1 MVYISYAIIRNEKY
15 TLNQINVIYRHN
27 ERKNTNYSNKDII
40 KENGKNNYSIK
51 QCNTTY
57 EKAFRNIKEKYN
69 LKGKIKN
76 TSNVACEY
84 IITASPDFFE
94 NLSQQEIKRYFETA
108 YRFVCGFK
116 NLGEQYII
124 SAKVHLDE
132 STPHLHLVYL
142 PVVHTIDKK
151 SGKNIEKLC
160 CTDFWKGKNSYK
172 YLQDN
177 FYDYITKSGF
187 DLERGDTK
195 DNKHI
200 KIEDLKK
207 VTNYEM
213 QKYEKEM
220 INLEQEL
227 DIENPE
233 ELKKEYKRIIRK
245 FNTLAKQYT
254 RIKTMTDNVINDQM
268 ILENENNV
276 IVLENERLERE
287 NNYLQDFLDKTFEYV
302 SILFN
307 FPKDRLKRLVKNFVD
322 KMKGE

>member
-1 MVYISYAIIRNEKY
+1 MSYAIIRNEKY
-15 TLNQINVIYRHN
+15 TLNQLNVIYRHN

-40 KENGKNNYSIK
+40 RENGKNNYSLK
-51 QCNTTY
+51 QCPTTY
-57 EKAFRNIKEKYN
+57 EKVFRDIKNKYN
-69 LKGKIKN
+69 LQGKIKN
-76 TSNVACEY
+76 ISNVACEY

-94 NLSQQEIKRYFETA
+94 NLSQQEIKRYFESA

-213 QKYEKEM
+213 QKYEKEI

-233 ELKKEYKRIIRK
+233 ELKKEYKRMIRK

-276 IVLENERLERE
+276 IVQENERLERE
-287 NNYLQDFLDKTFEYV
+287 NNYLQDFIDKTFEYV

>member
-1 MVYISYAIIRNEKY
+1 MSYAIIRNEKY
-15 TLNQINVIYRHN
+15 TLNQLSVLYRHN

-40 KENGKNNYSIK
+40 LENGKNNYSIK
-51 QCNTTY
+51 YCPTTY
-57 EKAFRNIKEKYN
+57 EKAFRDIKKQYN
-69 LKGKIKN
+69 LQGKIKN
-76 TSNVACEY
+76 ISNVACEY

-94 NLSQQEIKRYFETA
+94 NLSQEEIKRYFESA
-108 YRFVCGFK
+108 YNFVCGFK

-151 SGKNIEKLC
+151 SGKDIEKLC

-177 FYDYITKSGF
+177 FYNYITKSGF
-187 DLERGDTK
+187 DLERGDTRE
-195 DNKHI
+195 NKHI

-233 ELKKEYKRIIRK
+233 ELKREYKRIIRK

-276 IVLENERLERE
+276 IIQENERLERE
-287 NNYLQDFLDKTFEYV
+287 NDYLHNFLDKTFEYV

-307 FPKDRLKRLVKNFVD
+307 FPKDRLKRLVKDFVD
-322 KMKGE
+322 KMKGD

>member
-1 MVYISYAIIRNEKY
+1 MSYAIIRNEKY
-15 TLNQINVIYRHN
+15 TLNQLNVIYRHN

-40 KENGKNNYSIK
+40 REKGKNNYSLKHCPTI
-51 QCNTTY
+51 Y
-57 EKAFRNIKEKYN
+57 EKIFRDIKKKYN
-69 LKGKIKN
+69 LQRKIKN
-76 TSNVACEY
+76 ISNIACEY
-84 IITASPDFFE
+84 IITASPEFFE

-108 YRFVCGFK
+108 YKFVCGFK

-227 DIENPE
+227 DIENSE

-276 IVLENERLERE
+276 IVQENERLERE

>member
-1 MVYISYAIIRNEKY
+1 MSYAIIRNEKY
-15 TLNQINVIYRHN
+15 TLNQLNVIYRHN

-40 KENGKNNYSIK
+40 RENGKNNYSLK
-51 QCNTTY
+51 QCPTTY
-57 EKAFRNIKEKYN
+57 EKVFRDIKNKYN
-69 LKGKIKN
+69 LQGKIKN
-76 TSNVACEY
+76 ISNVACEY

-132 STPHLHLVYL
+132 STPHLHLVYI

-276 IVLENERLERE
+276 IVQENERLERE

>member
-1 MVYISYAIIRNEKY
+1 LVYI
-15 TLNQINVIYRHN
+15 
-27 ERKNTNYSNKDII
+27 
-40 KENGKNNYSIK
+40 
-51 QCNTTY
+51 
-57 EKAFRNIKEKYN
+57 
-69 LKGKIKN
+69 
-76 TSNVACEY
+76 
-84 IITASPDFFE
+84 
-94 NLSQQEIKRYFETA
+94 
-108 YRFVCGFK
+108 
-116 NLGEQYII
+116 
-124 SAKVHLDE
+124 
-132 STPHLHLVYL
+132 

-254 RIKTMTDNVINDQM
+254 RIKTMTDNIINDQM

-276 IVLENERLERE
+276 IVQENERLERE

>member
-1 MVYISYAIIRNEKY
+1 MSYAIIRNEKY
-15 TLNQINVIYRHN
+15 TLNQLNVIYRHN
-27 ERKNTNYSNKDII
+27 ERKNTNYSNKDINI
-40 KENGKNNYSIK
+40 NNGKNNYSIK
-51 QCNTTY
+51 HCFTTY
-57 EKAFRNIKEKYN
+57 EKVFREIKNKYN

-76 TSNVACEY
+76 ISNVACEY

-94 NLSQQEIKRYFETA
+94 GLSEQEIKRYFESA
-108 YRFVCGFK
+108 YKFVCGFK

-142 PVVHTIDKK
+142 PVVHTVDKK
-151 SGKNIEKLC
+151 SGKDIEKLC

-177 FYDYITKSGF
+177 FYNYITKSGF

-233 ELKKEYKRIIRK
+233 ELKREYKRIIKK

-254 RIKTMTDNVINDQM
+254 RVKTITDNVINKQI

-276 IVLENERLERE
+276 IVQENERLERE
-287 NNYLQDFLDKTFEYV
+287 NNYLQNFLDKTFEYV
-302 SILFN
+302 SILFD
-307 FPKDRLKRLVKNFVD
+307 FPKDRLKRLVKDFVSR
-322 KMKGE
+322 MKGE

>member
-1 MVYISYAIIRNEKY
+1 
-15 TLNQINVIYRHN
+15 
-27 ERKNTNYSNKDII
+27 
-40 KENGKNNYSIK
+40 
-51 QCNTTY
+51 
-57 EKAFRNIKEKYN
+57 
-69 LKGKIKN
+69 
-76 TSNVACEY
+76 
-84 IITASPDFFE
+84 
-94 NLSQQEIKRYFETA
+94 
-108 YRFVCGFK
+108 
-116 NLGEQYII
+116 
-124 SAKVHLDE
+124 
-132 STPHLHLVYL
+132 
-142 PVVHTIDKK
+142 
-151 SGKNIEKLC
+151 
-160 CTDFWKGKNSYK
+160 
-172 YLQDN
+172 
-177 FYDYITKSGF
+177 
-187 DLERGDTK
+187 
-195 DNKHI
+195 
-200 KIEDLKK
+200 
-207 VTNYEM
+207 M

-276 IVLENERLERE
+276 IVQENERLERE

>member
-1 MVYISYAIIRNEKY
+1 MSYAIIRNEKY
-15 TLNQINVIYRHN
+15 TLNQLNVIYRHN

-40 KENGKNNYSIK
+40 RENGKNNYSLK
-51 QCNTTY
+51 QCPTTY
-57 EKAFRNIKEKYN
+57 EKVFRDIKNKYN
-69 LKGKIKN
+69 LQGKIKN
-76 TSNVACEY
+76 ISNVACEY

-142 PVVHTIDKK
+142 PVVHTIDRK

-276 IVLENERLERE
+276 IVQENERLERE
-287 NNYLQDFLDKTFEYV
+287 NNYLQDFIDKTFEYV

>member
-1 MVYISYAIIRNEKY
+1 MSYAIIRNEKY
-15 TLNQINVIYRHN
+15 TLNQLSVLYRHN

-40 KENGKNNYSIK
+40 LENGKNNYSIK
-51 QCNTTY
+51 YCPTTY
-57 EKAFRNIKEKYN
+57 EKAFRNIKKQYN
-69 LKGKIKN
+69 LQGKIKN
-76 TSNVACEY
+76 ISNVACEY

-94 NLSQQEIKRYFETA
+94 NLSQDEIKRYFESA
-108 YRFVCGFK
+108 YNFVCGFK

-151 SGKNIEKLC
+151 SGKDIEKLC

-177 FYDYITKSGF
+177 FYNYITKSGF
-187 DLERGDTK
+187 DLERGDTRE
-195 DNKHI
+195 NKHI

-233 ELKKEYKRIIRK
+233 ELKREYKRIIRK

-276 IVLENERLERE
+276 IAQENERLERE
-287 NNYLQDFLDKTFEYV
+287 NDYLHNFLDKTFEYV

-307 FPKDRLKRLVKNFVD
+307 FPKDRLKRLVKDFVD

>member
-1 MVYISYAIIRNEKY
+1 MSYAIIRNEKY
-15 TLNQINVIYRHN
+15 TLNQLNVIYRHN

-40 KENGKNNYSIK
+40 RENGKNNYSLK
-51 QCNTTY
+51 QCPTTY
-57 EKAFRNIKEKYN
+57 EKVFRDIKNKYN
-69 LKGKIKN
+69 LQGKIKN
-76 TSNVACEY
+76 ISNVACEY

-177 FYDYITKSGF
+177 FHDYITKSGF

-276 IVLENERLERE
+276 IVQENERLERE

>member
-1 MVYISYAIIRNEKY
+1 MSYAIIRNEKY
-15 TLNQINVIYRHN
+15 TLNQLSVLYRHN

-40 KENGKNNYSIK
+40 LENGKNNYSIK
-51 QCNTTY
+51 YCPTTY
-57 EKAFRNIKEKYN
+57 EKAFRDIKKQYN
-69 LKGKIKN
+69 LQGKIKN
-76 TSNVACEY
+76 ISNVACEY

-94 NLSQQEIKRYFETA
+94 NLSQDEIKRYFESA
-108 YRFVCGFK
+108 YNFVCGFK

-151 SGKNIEKLC
+151 SGKDIEKLC

-177 FYDYITKSGF
+177 FYNYITKSGF
-187 DLERGDTK
+187 DLERGDTRE
-195 DNKHI
+195 NKHI

-233 ELKKEYKRIIRK
+233 ELKREYKRIIRK

-276 IVLENERLERE
+276 ITQENERLERE
-287 NNYLQDFLDKTFEYV
+287 NDYLHNFLDKTFEYV

-307 FPKDRLKRLVKNFVD
+307 FPKDRLKRLVKDFVD
-322 KMKGE
+322 KMKGN

>member
-1 MVYISYAIIRNEKY
+1 MSYAIIRNEKY
-15 TLNQINVIYRHN
+15 TLNQLNVIYRHN

-40 KENGKNNYSIK
+40 RENGKNNYSLK
-51 QCNTTY
+51 QCPTTY
-57 EKAFRNIKEKYN
+57 EKVFRDIKNKYN
-69 LKGKIKN
+69 LQGKIKN
-76 TSNVACEY
+76 ISNVACEY

-207 VTNYEM
+207 VTNYDM

-220 INLEQEL
+220 IHLEQEL

-276 IVLENERLERE
+276 IVQENERLERE

>member
-1 MVYISYAIIRNEKY
+1 MSYAIIRNEKY
-15 TLNQINVIYRHN
+15 TLSQLNVIYRHN

-40 KENGKNNYSIK
+40 RENGKNNYSLK
-51 QCNTTY
+51 QCPTTY
-57 EKAFRNIKEKYN
+57 EKVFRDIKNKYN
-69 LKGKIKN
+69 LQGKIKN
-76 TSNVACEY
+76 ISNVACEY

-108 YRFVCGFK
+108 YRFVCRFK

-213 QKYEKEM
+213 QKYEKEL

-276 IVLENERLERE
+276 IVQENERLERE

>member
-1 MVYISYAIIRNEKY
+1 MSYAIIRNEKY
-15 TLNQINVIYRHN
+15 TLNQLNVIYRHN

-40 KENGKNNYSIK
+40 RENGKNNYSLK
-51 QCNTTY
+51 QCPTTY
-57 EKAFRNIKEKYN
+57 EKVFRDIKNKYN
-69 LKGKIKN
+69 LQGKIKN
-76 TSNVACEY
+76 ISNVACEY

-254 RIKTMTDNVINDQM
+254 RIKTMTDNVINDQI

-276 IVLENERLERE
+276 IVQENERLERE
-287 NNYLQDFLDKTFEYV
+287 NNYLQDFIDKTFEYV

>member
-1 MVYISYAIIRNEKY
+1 MSYAIIRNEKY
-15 TLNQINVIYRHN
+15 TLNQLSVLYRHN

-40 KENGKNNYSIK
+40 LENGKNNYSIK
-51 QCNTTY
+51 YCPTTY
-57 EKAFRNIKEKYN
+57 EKAFRDIKKQYN
-69 LKGKIKN
+69 LQGKIKN
-76 TSNVACEY
+76 ISNVACEY

-94 NLSQQEIKRYFETA
+94 NLSQDEINRYFESA
-108 YRFVCGFK
+108 YNFVCGFK

-142 PVVHTIDKK
+142 PVVHTIDKN
-151 SGKNIEKLC
+151 GKDIEKLC
-160 CTDFWKGKNSYK
+160 CTDFWNGKNSYK

-177 FYDYITKSGF
+177 FYNYITKLGF
-187 DLERGDTK
+187 DLERGDTRE
-195 DNKHI
+195 NKHI

-220 INLEQEL
+220 LNLEQEI

-233 ELKKEYKRIIRK
+233 ELKREYKRIIRK

-254 RIKTMTDNVINDQM
+254 RIKTMTENVINDQM

-276 IVLENERLERE
+276 IVQENERLERE
-287 NNYLQDFLDKTFEYV
+287 NDYLHNFLDKTFEYV

-307 FPKDRLKRLVKNFVD
+307 FPKDRLKRLVKDFVE
-322 KMKGE
+322 KMKGN

>member
-1 MVYISYAIIRNEKY
+1 MSYAIIRNEKY
-15 TLNQINVIYRHN
+15 TLNQLNVIYRHN

-40 KENGKNNYSIK
+40 RENGKNNYSLK
-51 QCNTTY
+51 QCPTTY
-57 EKAFRNIKEKYN
+57 EKVFRDIKRKYN
-69 LKGKIKN
+69 LQGKIKN
-76 TSNVACEY
+76 ISNIACEY

-276 IVLENERLERE
+276 IVQENERLERE

>member
-1 MVYISYAIIRNEKY
+1 MSYAIIRNEKY
-15 TLNQINVIYRHN
+15 TLNQLNVIYRHN

-40 KENGKNNYSIK
+40 RENGKNNYSLK
-51 QCNTTY
+51 QCPTTY
-57 EKAFRNIKEKYN
+57 EKVFRDIKNKYN
-69 LKGKIKN
+69 LQGKIKN
-76 TSNVACEY
+76 ISNVACEY
-84 IITASPDFFE
+84 IITASSDFFE

-227 DIENPE
+227 DIESPE

-254 RIKTMTDNVINDQM
+254 RIKTITDNVINDQM
-268 ILENENNV
+268 ILENKNNV
-276 IVLENERLERE
+276 IVQENERLERE
-287 NNYLQDFLDKTFEYV
+287 NNYLQDFIDKTFEYV

>member
-1 MVYISYAIIRNEKY
+1 MSYAIIRNEKY
-15 TLNQINVIYRHN
+15 TLNQLNVIYRHN

-40 KENGKNNYSIK
+40 REKGKNNYSLK
-51 QCNTTY
+51 HCPTTY
-57 EKAFRNIKEKYN
+57 EKIFRDIKKKYN
-69 LKGKIKN
+69 LQGKIKN
-76 TSNVACEY
+76 ISNIACEY
-84 IITASPDFFE
+84 IITASPEFFE

-108 YRFVCGFK
+108 YKFVCGFK

-227 DIENPE
+227 DIENSE

-276 IVLENERLERE
+276 IVQENERLERE

>member
-1 MVYISYAIIRNEKY
+1 MSYAIIRNEKY
-15 TLNQINVIYRHN
+15 TLNQLNVIYRHN

-40 KENGKNNYSIK
+40 RENGKNNYSLK
-51 QCNTTY
+51 HCPTTY
-57 EKAFRNIKEKYN
+57 EKIFRDIKSKYN
-69 LKGKIKN
+69 LQGKIKN
-76 TSNVACEY
+76 ISNIACEY

-108 YRFVCGFK
+108 YRFVCKFK

-142 PVVHTIDKK
+142 PVVHTIDRK

-276 IVLENERLERE
+276 IVQENERLERE

>member
-1 MVYISYAIIRNEKY
+1 MSYAIIRNEKY
-15 TLNQINVIYRHN
+15 TLNQLSVLYRHN

-40 KENGKNNYSIK
+40 LENGKNNYSIK
-51 QCNTTY
+51 YCPTTY
-57 EKAFRNIKEKYN
+57 EKAFRDIKKQYN
-69 LKGKIKN
+69 LQGKIKN
-76 TSNVACEY
+76 ISNVACEY

-94 NLSQQEIKRYFETA
+94 NLSQDEIKRYFESA
-108 YRFVCGFK
+108 YNFVCGFK

-151 SGKNIEKLC
+151 SGKDIEKLC

-177 FYDYITKSGF
+177 FYNYITKSGF
-187 DLERGDTK
+187 DLERGDTRE
-195 DNKHI
+195 NKHI

-233 ELKKEYKRIIRK
+233 ELKREYKRIIRK

-276 IVLENERLERE
+276 IVQENERLERE
-287 NNYLQDFLDKTFEYV
+287 NNYLHNFLDKTFEYV

-307 FPKDRLKRLVKNFVD
+307 FPKDRLKRLVKDFVD
-322 KMKGE
+322 KMKGN

>member
-1 MVYISYAIIRNEKY
+1 MSYAIIRNEKY
-15 TLNQINVIYRHN
+15 TLNQLSVLYRHN

-40 KENGKNNYSIK
+40 LENGKNNYSIK
-51 QCNTTY
+51 YCPTTY
-57 EKAFRNIKEKYN
+57 EKAFRDIKKQYN
-69 LKGKIKN
+69 LQGKIKN
-76 TSNVACEY
+76 ISNVACEY

-94 NLSQQEIKRYFETA
+94 NLSQEEIKRYFESA
-108 YRFVCGFK
+108 YNFVCGFK

-151 SGKNIEKLC
+151 SGKDIEKLC

-177 FYDYITKSGF
+177 FYNYITKSGF
-187 DLERGDTK
+187 NLERGDTRE
-195 DNKHI
+195 NKHI

-233 ELKKEYKRIIRK
+233 ELKREYKRIIRK

-276 IVLENERLERE
+276 IVQENERLERE
-287 NNYLQDFLDKTFEYV
+287 NDYLHNFLDKTFEYV

-307 FPKDRLKRLVKNFVD
+307 FPKDRLKRLVKDFVN

>member
-1 MVYISYAIIRNEKY
+1 MSYAIIRNEKY
-15 TLNQINVIYRHN
+15 TLNQLNVIYRHN

-40 KENGKNNYSIK
+40 RENGKNNYSLK
-51 QCNTTY
+51 HCPTTY
-57 EKAFRNIKEKYN
+57 EKIFRDIKSKYN
-69 LKGKIKN
+69 LQGKIKN
-76 TSNVACEY
+76 ISNVACEY

-108 YRFVCGFK
+108 YRFVCRFK

-276 IVLENERLERE
+276 IVQENERLERE

>member
-1 MVYISYAIIRNEKY
+1 MSYAIIRNEKY
-15 TLNQINVIYRHN
+15 TLNQLSVLYRHN

-40 KENGKNNYSIK
+40 LENGKNNYSIK
-51 QCNTTY
+51 YCPTTY
-57 EKAFRNIKEKYN
+57 EKAFRDVKKQYN
-69 LKGKIKN
+69 LQGKIKN
-76 TSNVACEY
+76 ISNVACEY

-94 NLSQQEIKRYFETA
+94 NLSQEEIKRYFESA
-108 YRFVCGFK
+108 YKFVCGFK

-151 SGKNIEKLC
+151 SGNDIEKLC

-177 FYDYITKSGF
+177 FYNYITKSGF
-187 DLERGDTK
+187 DLERGDTRE
-195 DNKHI
+195 NKHI

-233 ELKKEYKRIIRK
+233 ELKREYKRIIRK

-276 IVLENERLERE
+276 IAQENERLERE
-287 NNYLQDFLDKTFEYV
+287 NDYLHNFLDKTFEYV

-307 FPKDRLKRLVKNFVD
+307 FPKDRLKRLVKDFVD
-322 KMKGE
+322 KMKGN

>member
-1 MVYISYAIIRNEKY
+1 MSYAIIRNEKY
-15 TLNQINVIYRHN
+15 TLNQLNVIYRHN

-40 KENGKNNYSIK
+40 RENGKNNYSLK
-51 QCNTTY
+51 QCPTTY
-57 EKAFRNIKEKYN
+57 EKVFRDIKNKYN
-69 LKGKIKN
+69 LQGKIKN
-76 TSNVACEY
+76 ISNVACEY

-94 NLSQQEIKRYFETA
+94 NLSQQEIKRYFESA

-276 IVLENERLERE
+276 IVQENERLERE
-287 NNYLQDFLDKTFEYV
+287 NNYLQDFIDKTFEYV

>member
-1 MVYISYAIIRNEKY
+1 MSYAIIRNEKY
-15 TLNQINVIYRHN
+15 TLNQLNVIYRHN

-40 KENGKNNYSIK
+40 RENGKNNYSLK
-51 QCNTTY
+51 QCPTTY
-57 EKAFRNIKEKYN
+57 EKVFRDIKRKYN
-69 LKGKIKN
+69 LQGKIKN
-76 TSNVACEY
+76 ISNIACEY

-94 NLSQQEIKRYFETA
+94 NLSQQETKRYFETA
-108 YRFVCGFK
+108 YKFVCGFK

-254 RIKTMTDNVINDQM
+254 RIKTITDNVINDQM
-268 ILENENNV
+268 ILENENNA
-276 IVLENERLERE
+276 IVQENERLERE

>member
-1 MVYISYAIIRNEKY
+1 MSYAIIRNEKY
-15 TLNQINVIYRHN
+15 TLNQLNVIYRHN

-40 KENGKNNYSIK
+40 RENGKNNYSLK
-51 QCNTTY
+51 QCPTTY
-57 EKAFRNIKEKYN
+57 EKVFRDIKNKYN
-69 LKGKIKN
+69 LQGKIKN
-76 TSNVACEY
+76 ISNVACEY

-108 YRFVCGFK
+108 YRFVCRFK

-220 INLEQEL
+220 IHLEQEL

-276 IVLENERLERE
+276 IVQENERLERE

>member
-1 MVYISYAIIRNEKY
+1 MSYAIIRNEKY
-15 TLNQINVIYRHN
+15 TLNQLNVIYRHN

-40 KENGKNNYSIK
+40 RENGKNNYSLK
-51 QCNTTY
+51 HCPTTY
-57 EKAFRNIKEKYN
+57 EKIFRDIKSKYN
-69 LKGKIKN
+69 LQGKIKN
-76 TSNVACEY
+76 ISNVACEY

-108 YRFVCGFK
+108 YRFVCRFK

-142 PVVHTIDKK
+142 PVVHTIDRK

-276 IVLENERLERE
+276 IVQENERLERE
-287 NNYLQDFLDKTFEYV
+287 NNYLQDFIDKTFEYV
-302 SILFN
+302 SILFD